1 MYGIS
6 KVAEIA
12 YTRIVAGEETAAA
25 ASSVLV
31 SAMCPG
37 YCNTSMSSF
46 RGPRTAAKGAETA
59 IWLAVQPRDVIAS
72 VCAPGASS
80 GRFFSDLAPLLK
92 FEADWG
98 I

>member
-1 MYGIS
+1 MYSIS

-12 YTRIVAGEETAAA
+12 YTRIVAGEEAAA
-25 ASSVLV
+25 ASNVLV
-31 SAMCPG
+31 SAMHPG
-37 YCNTSMSSF
+37 YCSTVMTSFGGSRS
-46 RGPRTAAKGAETA
+46 AAKGAETA

-72 VCAPGASS
+72 VCAPGAVS
-80 GRFFSDLAPLLK
+80 GRFFFDLTPLLP